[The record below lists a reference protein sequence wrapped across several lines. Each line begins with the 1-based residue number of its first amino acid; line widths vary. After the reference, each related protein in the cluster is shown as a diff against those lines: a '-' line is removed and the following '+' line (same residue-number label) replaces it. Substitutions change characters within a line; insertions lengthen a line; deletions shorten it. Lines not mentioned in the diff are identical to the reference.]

1 MTFYLY
7 SGAGNTFVV
16 LDGREIISEME
27 AGAPEQEHC
36 KCHEDADGECGCRG
50 GEEHHCRHEHPAE
63 AEHHCCGHH
72 GGGCC
77 HGGGQ
82 GGWTGY
88 VQDVCDHFKT
98 DGLMLLM
105 PSDHFDFEMAF
116 FNPDGTGGMMCGNG
130 GRCIVAF
137 ADYLGI
143 KPKDGKVYHFVAG
156 DGPHTGEILDD
167 DGVIK
172 TVRIRMVDVSAFC
185 PVLDGWF
192 VDTGTRH
199 FVKFVPE
206 VEGLD
211 VAAEGKKYRWDPVFA
226 PIGSN
231 ANFVKIEPGRLVV
244 RTFEKGVE
252 GETLA
257 CGTGIT
263 ASCIAAYCHSIS
275 NPLHPQGTVGR
286 TPQTPCLDSFPFE
299 ETPDGRVIVKV
310 RAREDDLQ
318 VEFRPV
324 YTGDG
329 PAGGADYPAADS
341 VATLAGFTDVLLTG
355 PAKMFGKE

>member
-27 AGAPEQEHC
+27 AEAPAQEHC
-36 KCHEDADGECGCRG
+36 KCHED
-50 GEEHHCRHEHPAE
+50 GEECKCEE
-63 AEHHCCGHH
+63 GEHHCCGHH
-72 GGGCC
+72 GSGCC
-77 HGGGQ
+77 HGGEMT
-82 GGWTGY
+82 GWTKY
-88 VQDVCDHFKT
+88 VQDVCSHFKT

-143 KPKDGKVYHFVAG
+143 KPANGKVYHFVAG
-156 DGPHTGEILDD
+156 DGPHTGEILNV
-167 DGVIK
+167 DGEIK

-199 FVKFVPE
+199 FVKFVPD

-211 VAAEGKKYRWDPVFA
+211 MNAEGKKYRWDPVFA
-226 PIGSN
+226 PVGTN

-263 ASCIAAYCHSIS
+263 ASAIAAWLACKSPLGVFEES
-275 NPLHPQGTVGR
+275 LNPEKAV
-286 TPQTPCLDSFPFE
+286 PFT
-299 ETPDGRVIVKV
+299 ETPDGRVIVNV

-329 PAGGADYPAADS
+329 PAGGADYPTYDS

-355 PAKMFGKE
+355 PAKMFGKA

>member
-27 AGAPEQEHC
+27 AETPEQEHC
-36 KCHEDADGECGCRG
+36 HCHEEEGHECGCHH
-50 GEEHHCRHEHPAE
+50 EEG
-63 AEHHCCGHH
+63 EHHCCHE

-77 HGGGQ
+77 HGGG
-82 GGWTGY
+82 GTPWENY
-88 VQDVCDHFKT
+88 VQDVCGHFKT
-98 DGLMLLM
+98 DGMMLLL
-105 PSDHFDFEMAF
+105 PSEHFDFEMAF

-143 KPKDGKVYHFVAG
+143 KPKDGKAYHFVAG
-156 DGPHTGEILDD
+156 DGPHTGEILADN
-167 DGVIK
+167 GEVK
-172 TVRIRMVDVSAFC
+172 TVRIRMVDVSIFC

-211 VAAEGKKYRWDPVFA
+211 MVSEGKKYRWDPVFA
-226 PIGSN
+226 PVGAN
-231 ANFVKIEPGRLVV
+231 ANFVKIEPDRLVV

-263 ASCIAAYCHSIS
+263 ASAIAAYMNGVKPH
-275 NPLHPQGTVGR
+275 
-286 TPQTPCLDSFPFE
+286 E
-299 ETPDGRVIVKV
+299 EKDGRLIYNI
-310 RAREDDLQ
+310 RAREDDLR

-324 YTGDG
+324 FTGGSDG
-329 PAGGADYPAADS
+329 A
-341 VATLAGFTDVLLTG
+341 VQTLAGFTEVYLTG
-355 PAKMFGKE
+355 PAKMFGKA